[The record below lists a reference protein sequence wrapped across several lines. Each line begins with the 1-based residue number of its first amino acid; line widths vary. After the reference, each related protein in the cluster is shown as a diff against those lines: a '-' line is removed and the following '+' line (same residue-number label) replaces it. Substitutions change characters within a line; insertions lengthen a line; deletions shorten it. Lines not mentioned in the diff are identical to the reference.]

1 LRTRRA
7 GVEPLHHSSS
17 PHRAGRGDAAVGWQR
32 GRCSRRIPVACSR
45 AGAIAE
51 GLSRVRPFPPCPRRA
66 PSSGLQR
73 SPAVNRGRRLRPLT
87 CVTAEQRAARQCF
100 PSSRRSRDP
109 GPCWVRTASRP
120 LVLGGHERSRPVC
133 ENHRPHGI
141 HASDL
146 GQRNKA
152 GPGSNPTSSTH
163 LHDQRITRLVL
174 CVDLV
179 GFGRICPARVGCVL
193 GCAGARRSLSD
204 RLDDQADDQPRR
216 DEPCRA
222 PHCRGRPT
230 QTVDPARPSARTP
243 RPTPRSTAHT
253 SHLTACRTTPFG
265 ICSAAAA
272 PP

>member
-1 LRTRRA
+1 VSLPNSEQPDNASQARGDLVTLVRA
-7 GVEPLHHSSS
+7 GSAR
-17 PHRAGRGDAAVGWQR
+17 HR
-32 GRCSRRIPVACSR
+32 
-45 AGAIAE
+45 E
-51 GLSRVRPFPPCPRRA
+51 
-66 PSSGLQR
+66 
-73 SPAVNRGRRLRPLT
+73 
-87 CVTAEQRAARQCF
+87 
-100 PSSRRSRDP
+100 
-109 GPCWVRTASRP
+109 P
-120 LVLGGHERSRPVC
+120 LVLGGHERARPVC
-133 ENHRPHGI
+133 ENHRPQGI